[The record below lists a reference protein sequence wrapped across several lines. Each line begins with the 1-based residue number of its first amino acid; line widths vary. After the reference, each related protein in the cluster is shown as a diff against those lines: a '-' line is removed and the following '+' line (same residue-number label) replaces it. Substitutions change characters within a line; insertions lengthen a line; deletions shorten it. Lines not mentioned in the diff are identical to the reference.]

1 MAEHAKT
8 FNVYTSWQ
16 GSKLSTRL
24 IGPNGNV
31 ITDSQAGNNGGRY
44 EAGKTFQMLEVKDP
58 ASGAWNIEVSWADTP
73 PVPEQVNISIAEK
86 SDVFAWMN
94 GFRPRY
100 SVNEPVTINVNRG
113 KCSEQ

>member
-1 MAEHAKT
+1 M
-8 FNVYTSWQ
+8 
-16 GSKLSTRL
+16 
-24 IGPNGNV
+24 

-58 ASGAWNIEVSWADTP
+58 ASGAWNIEVSWADAP

-94 GFRPRY
+94 GFRPLY